1 MSETILGF
9 DHPVVAVRDMDAA
22 RSTYEKLGFVVPPR
36 GSHIEWGTGNWCI
49 MFADDY
55 IELRGMLDA
64 SRYTH
69 HLDTFLAEREGLMG
83 LAFTTATAAQG
94 YERLRTLGIGVDEPR
109 ELTRNFELPEGWVKP
124 RFKIVFIQEDDA
136 PGLMAPLIIEHL
148 TPELIRRADWLEH
161 RNSACS
167 VRAVTA
173 VVDDLS
179 AARDAYQ
186 KLFGDSQVDEADGCL
201 TVDVGR
207 RGHINVTTA
216 HGLERLHG
224 TPEFDPMPKTP
235 YLAAM
240 TLNVGD
246 IGRTRAVLEGNG
258 VPAEGVGSDLVRVGP
273 GSTCGTVLEFVS
285 GE

>member
-1 MSETILGF
+1 
-9 DHPVVAVRDMDAA
+9 
-22 RSTYEKLGFVVPPR
+22 
-36 GSHIEWGTGNWCI
+36 

-55 IELRGMLDA
+55 IELRGILDA

-83 LAFTTATAAQG
+83 LAFTTSTAADG
-94 YERLRTLGIGVDEPR
+94 YERLRTLGVGVVEPR

-161 RNSACS
+161 PNSACS

-179 AARDAYQ
+179 EARDAYQ
-186 KLFGDSQVDEADGCL
+186 KLFGDSQVDEVDGCL
-201 TVDVGR
+201 KVSVGR
-207 RGHINVTTA
+207 GGQVNVTTA
-216 HGLERLHG
+216 PGLERLHG
-224 TPEFDPMPKTP
+224 TPEFDPVPRTP
-235 YLAAM
+235 YLAAL
-240 TLNVGD
+240 TLNVTD
-246 IGRTRAVLEGNG
+246 LGRTRTILEKNG
-258 VPAEGVGSDLVRVGP
+258 VPAEIVGTGLVRVGP

-285 GE
+285 SELPVATRVSPLSS